1 MTMEE
6 QSTSITKENPQS
18 KTQNSQ
24 TTKQMTTTEEQYIV
38 KRTLKYTTPY
48 LKTINFDK
56 ISNNYYGTN
65 NPDWKNAL
73 YEHKYFGLDVE
84 HRDSNHVRL

>member
-48 LKTINFDK
+48 LKTIK
-56 ISNNYYGTN
+56 QI
-65 NPDWKNAL
+65 
-73 YEHKYFGLDVE
+73 
-84 HRDSNHVRL
+84 

>member
-1 MTMEE
+1 MLMTMEE

-24 TTKQMTTTEEQYIV
+24 TTKQMTTTEEQYIA

-48 LKTINFDK
+48 LKTIK
-56 ISNNYYGTN
+56 QITHG
-65 NPDWKNAL
+65 PHL
-73 YEHKYFGLDVE
+73 LHKEEQYTVE
-84 HRDSNHVRL
+84 Q